1 MKLKDK
7 SRNIKKLLEYKS
19 NSYKRKYF
27 ILSSLFSSDVL
38 NSERLSEEFNCYIN
52 SLNYSNGMHPDESD
66 LINFY
71 QECLQ
76 YSNTSRKLIES
87 KVRFIKKY
95 NDLRNPKN
103 KKDINSLINES
114 LDSINFSNK
123 HINKKLSSLLKE
135 SIKYKKSILVE
146 SEFASNFIDANEK
159 DEAPS
164 DQDLQD
170 IELSDLESDAQS
182 KENFEDENKN
192 SSFKDKIINIF
203 GPITG
208 GLDPAKMNKQKMAR
222 IWDFGSQ
229 EMYKPGQ
236 KGPVRDPFTEYELF
250 IGKKLDTFTR
260 FEDSGLST
268 LAQRKVWI
276 ATTID
281 FCLKMQKQAGYLLG
295 ISSEDKARLS
305 KGLDSAAKSDIKK
318 AMQGQSGQRGFGKTL
333 TDQEIRNIYN
343 SLHEYLIKGQYDPEN
358 STITEAGLFKILGR
372 ASAGRSDRISDFKET
387 LEFMYPLTDTRAEFD
402 KVSRMSDEEL
412 QKLRQ
417 QNIEFDKRLEDD
429 DNVYGD
435 EIDPET
441 GEPLYADEDQI
452 QKINRQKSEEKRVIK
467 KQEII
472 QNMSKSNYFNMTS
485 NEAVQY
491 LKELDEDLKRLGALY
506 DKTIDKTNPEV
517 FSEIQTDNQG
527 NILPDISAIPDV
539 IYAEGLSD
547 EEQKEMEVLIEKLAA
562 VDIVKMINDSE
573 REQIYQELVEKS
585 VSVDEFI
592 AYNKRFGLDNAD
604 KPMSWE
610 DIKRASAGEFTGSA
624 GARQYGVKAWIKS
637 VFFNF
642 SPSEKAEI
650 YSFLAEKWYDRL
662 KVLDLIDDQAF
673 TIKTDKVNPNDPSKD
688 KAIPRKVLDAAEAAG
703 KYKRSNKLIDISNML
718 ELVSKYTSPRY
729 VKRYFDEKRDDNL
742 PQSVKEKLYQI
753 QTFAE
758 SEKEYDALVK
768 RLETEDPDTMAFA
781 IMESMFNDK
790 SGFRYYATGL
800 KKEYYNTVI
809 WPQTE
814 LSLAQAVKAYFKRYH
829 PSAGIARSLAANE
842 GADMVKANEGK
853 DLFNKL
859 IYVAMERT
867 GIKTSG
873 KGVPNIGD
881 SVEERKDYLRGKLD
895 SRGDFEKAVAAYN
908 TKYQQGK
915 SPLKGKN
922 GGVFGAD
929 DVEDIISDMFS
940 SNGIIGKASADLKR
954 LSSTS
959 VGEFIAWVDAYPEA
973 KLDQA
978 VVLGMGLSDFD
989 RREDADAMLTLPI
1002 EKIGKDT
1009 VKALK
1014 DYKKKYGKSQLLSS
1028 DFVEFLDDYLGM
1040 EPIDLKSK
1048 GSANPGG
1055 KNFQ

>member
-1 MKLKDK
+1 M
-7 SRNIKKLLEYKS
+7 Y
-19 NSYKRKYF
+19 
-27 ILSSLFSSDVL
+27 
-38 NSERLSEEFNCYIN
+38 
-52 SLNYSNGMHPDESD
+52 PDESD
-66 LINFY
+66 LISFY

-76 YSNTSRKLIES
+76 YSNTSRQLIES
-87 KVRFIKKY
+87 KVKFIKKY

-114 LDSINFSNK
+114 LDSINLSNK
-123 HINKKLSSLLKE
+123 KIDKKLGNLLRE

-146 SEFASNFIDANEK
+146 SEYASKFIST
-159 DEAPS
+159 DEEMPS

-170 IELSDLESDAQS
+170 IELSDLDSDTQS
-182 KENFEDENKN
+182 MEDVKDENKN
-192 SSFKDKIINIF
+192 ASFKEKVINIF

-295 ISSEDKARLS
+295 VSSEEKARLS
-305 KGLDSAAKSDIKK
+305 KGLDADAKKDIKK
-318 AMQGQSGQRGFGKTL
+318 AIQSQVGNRGFGKTL
-333 TDQEIRNIYN
+333 SDQEIRDIYN
-343 SLHEYLIKGQYDPEN
+343 DLHEYLVKGQYDPE
-358 STITEAGLFKILGR
+358 SPTITEAGLFKILSR

-387 LEFMYPLTDTRAEFD
+387 LEFMYPLKDTRAEFD
-402 KVSRMSDEEL
+402 KVPKMSDEEL
-412 QKLRQ
+412 RRLRQ

-429 DNVYGD
+429 ND

-452 QKINRQKSEEKRVIK
+452 QQIKKQEAEERRVIK

-491 LKELDEDLKRLGALY
+491 LEELNKDLKRLGELY
-506 DKTIDKTNPEV
+506 DKTVDKTNPEI
-517 FSEIQTDNQG
+517 FSKIQSDDQG
-527 NILPDISAIPDV
+527 NVLPDISVIPDV
-539 IYAEGLSD
+539 IYAEGLTD
-547 EEQKEMEVLIEKLAA
+547 EEQKEMEELIEKIAA

-573 REQIYQELVEKS
+573 REQIYQDLVDRS

-592 AYNKRFGLDNAD
+592 AYNKRFGLDNPD
-604 KPMSWE
+604 KPMTWE
-610 DIKRASAGEFTGSA
+610 DIKRASAGEFTGGA
-624 GARQYGVKAWIKS
+624 GVRQYAVKAWIKS

-673 TIKTDKVNPNDPSKD
+673 SIKTDKVNPNDPSKD
-688 KAIPRKVLDAAEAAG
+688 KVIPRKALDAAEAMG
-703 KYKRSNKLIDISNML
+703 KYKRSSKLIDISNML

-742 PQSVKEKLYQI
+742 PQTVKEKLYQI

-758 SEKEYDALVK
+758 SEKEYDALVR

-814 LSLAQAVKAYFKRYH
+814 ISLAQAVKAYFKRYY
-829 PSAGIARSLAANE
+829 PSAGIAKSLGANE
-842 GADMVKANEGK
+842 GADMVKFNEGK

-873 KGVPNIGD
+873 KGLPNVGD
-881 SVEERKDYLRGKLD
+881 SVKERKDYLRGKLD

-908 TKYQQGK
+908 AKYQQGK
-915 SPLKGKN
+915 NPLRGKS
-922 GGVFGAD
+922 GGLFDAN
-929 DVEDIISDMFS
+929 DVEDIIDDMFS
-940 SNGIIGKASADLKR
+940 ANGIIGKASSNLKR
-954 LSSTS
+954 LNSTT
-959 VGEFIAWVDAYPEA
+959 VGEFITWVESYPEA

-978 VVLGMGLSDFD
+978 IILGMGLSDFD
-989 RREDADAMLTLPI
+989 RREDVDAMLTLPI

-1009 VKALK
+1009 AAALK

>member
-27 ILSSLFSSDVL
+27 ILSSLFNSDVL
-38 NSERLSEEFNCYIN
+38 NSERLNEEFNCYVN
-52 SLNYSNGMHPDESD
+52 SLNYSNGEYPDESD

-103 KKDINSLINES
+103 KTDINSLINES
-114 LDSINFSNK
+114 LDSINLSNK
-123 HINKKLSSLLKE
+123 KIDKKLSNLLKE
-135 SIKYKKSILVE
+135 SVKYKKSILVE
-146 SEFASNFIDANEK
+146 SEYASKFVGMGEE
-159 DEAPS
+159 DELPS

-170 IELSDLESDAQS
+170 IELSDLESDIQPEES
-182 KENFEDENKN
+182 LEDENKN
-192 SSFKDKIINIF
+192 TSFKEKIINIF

-236 KGPVRDPFTEYELF
+236 KGPVRDAFTEYELF
-250 IGKKLDTFTR
+250 IGKKLDTFSR

-295 ISSEDKARLS
+295 ISSEEKARLS
-305 KGLDSAAKSDIKK
+305 KGLDASAKSDIKK
-318 AMQGQSGQRGFGKTL
+318 AMQSQIGNRGFGKTL
-333 TDQEIRNIYN
+333 SDQEIRDIYN
-343 SLHEYLIKGQYDPEN
+343 DLHEYLVKGQYDPEN
-358 STITEAGLFKILGR
+358 PTITEAGLFKILSR

-402 KVSRMSDEEL
+402 KVPRMSDEEL
-412 QKLRQ
+412 QSLRQ
-417 QNIEFDKRLEDD
+417 QNIEFDKRLKDDD
-429 DNVYGD
+429 DN
-435 EIDPET
+435 EIDPVT
-441 GEPLYADEDQI
+441 GEPLYADEEQI
-452 QKINRQKSEEKRVIK
+452 EQIKKQEAEERRVIK

-485 NEAVQY
+485 NEAVEY
-491 LKELDEDLKRLGALY
+491 LEDLNKDLKRLGDLY
-506 DKTIDKTNPEV
+506 DKTIDKTNPEI
-517 FSEIQTDNQG
+517 FSEIQTDSQG

-539 IYAEGLSD
+539 IYAEGLTD
-547 EEQKEMEVLIEKLAA
+547 EEQKEMEELIEKLAA
-562 VDIVKMINDSE
+562 VDVVKMINDSE
-573 REQIYQELVEKS
+573 REQIYQDLVDRS

-604 KPMSWE
+604 KPMTWE
-610 DIKRASAGEFTGSA
+610 DIKRASAGEFTGPS

-637 VFFNF
+637 VFFNY

-673 TIKTDKVNPNDPSKD
+673 AIKTDKVDPNDPSKD
-688 KAIPRKVLDAAEAAG
+688 KVIPRKALDAAEAMG
-703 KYKRSNKLIDISNML
+703 KYKRSSKLIDISNML

-742 PQSVKEKLYQI
+742 PQTVKEKLYQI

-758 SEKEYDALVK
+758 SEKEYDALVR

-814 LSLAQAVKAYFKRYH
+814 ISLAQAVKAYFKRYY
-829 PSAGIARSLAANE
+829 PSAGIAKSLGPNE
-842 GADMVKANEGK
+842 GADMVKPNEGK

-873 KGVPNIGD
+873 KGLPNVGD

-908 TKYQQGK
+908 AKHQQGK
-915 SPLKGKN
+915 NPLRGKN
-922 GGVFGAD
+922 GGVFDAN
-929 DVEDIISDMFS
+929 DVEDIINDMFS
-940 SNGIIGKASADLKR
+940 SSGIIGKASSNLKR
-954 LSSTS
+954 LNSTT
-959 VGEFIAWVDAYPEA
+959 VGEFITWVESYPEA

-978 VVLGMGLSDFD
+978 IILGMGLSDFD
-989 RREDADAMLTLPI
+989 RREDVDAMLTLPI

-1009 VKALK
+1009 AAALK

-1048 GSANPGG
+1048 GSASPGG
-1055 KNFQ
+1055 KSFQ

>member
-7 SRNIKKLLEYKS
+7 SHNIKKLLEYKS
-19 NSYKRKYF
+19 NCYKRKYF
-27 ILSSLFSSDVL
+27 ILSSLFNSDVL
-38 NSERLSEEFNCYIN
+38 NSECLNEEFNCYIN
-52 SLNYSNGMHPDESD
+52 SLNYSNGVYPDESD
-66 LINFY
+66 LISFY

-76 YSNTSRKLIES
+76 YSNTSRQLIES
-87 KVRFIKKY
+87 KVKFIKKY

-114 LDSINFSNK
+114 LDSINLSNK
-123 HINKKLSSLLKE
+123 KIDKKLGNLLRE

-146 SEFASNFIDANEK
+146 SEYASKFIST
-159 DEAPS
+159 DEEMPS

-170 IELSDLESDAQS
+170 IELSDLDSDTQS
-182 KENFEDENKN
+182 MEDVKDENKN
-192 SSFKDKIINIF
+192 ASFKEKVINIF

-295 ISSEDKARLS
+295 VSSEEKARLS
-305 KGLDSAAKSDIKK
+305 KGLDADAKKDIKK
-318 AMQGQSGQRGFGKTL
+318 AIQSQVGNRGFGKTL
-333 TDQEIRNIYN
+333 SDQEIRDIYN
-343 SLHEYLIKGQYDPEN
+343 DLHEYLIKGQYDPE
-358 STITEAGLFKILGR
+358 SPTITEAGLFKILSR

-387 LEFMYPLTDTRAEFD
+387 LEFMYPLKDTRAEFD
-402 KVSRMSDEEL
+402 KVPKMSDEEL
-412 QKLRQ
+412 RRLRQ

-429 DNVYGD
+429 ND

-452 QKINRQKSEEKRVIK
+452 QQIKKQEAEERRVIK

-491 LKELDEDLKRLGALY
+491 LEELNKDLKRLGELY
-506 DKTIDKTNPEV
+506 DKTVDKTNPEI
-517 FSEIQTDNQG
+517 FSKIQSDDQG
-527 NILPDISAIPDV
+527 NVLPDISVIPDV
-539 IYAEGLSD
+539 IYAEGLTD
-547 EEQKEMEVLIEKLAA
+547 EEQKEMEELIEKIAA

-573 REQIYQELVEKS
+573 REQIYQDLVDRS

-610 DIKRASAGEFTGSA
+610 DIKRASAGEFTGGA
-624 GARQYGVKAWIKS
+624 GVRQYAVKAWIKS

-673 TIKTDKVNPNDPSKD
+673 SIKTDKVNPNDPSKD
-688 KAIPRKVLDAAEAAG
+688 KVIPRKALDAAEAMG
-703 KYKRSNKLIDISNML
+703 KYKRSSKLIDISNML

-742 PQSVKEKLYQI
+742 PQTVKEKLYQI

-758 SEKEYDALVK
+758 SEKEYDALVR

-814 LSLAQAVKAYFKRYH
+814 ISLAQAVKAYFKRYY
-829 PSAGIARSLAANE
+829 PSAGIAKSLGANE
-842 GADMVKANEGK
+842 GADMVKFNEGK

-873 KGVPNIGD
+873 KGLPNVGD
-881 SVEERKDYLRGKLD
+881 SVKERKDYLRGKLD

-908 TKYQQGK
+908 AKYQQGK
-915 SPLKGKN
+915 NPLRGKS
-922 GGVFGAD
+922 GGLFDAN
-929 DVEDIISDMFS
+929 DVEDIIDDMFS
-940 SNGIIGKASADLKR
+940 ANGIIGKASSNLKR
-954 LSSTS
+954 LNSTT
-959 VGEFIAWVDAYPEA
+959 VGEFITWVESYPEA

-978 VVLGMGLSDFD
+978 IILGMGLSDFD
-989 RREDADAMLTLPI
+989 KREDVDAMLTLPI

-1009 VKALK
+1009 AAALK

-1040 EPIDLKSK
+1040 EPVDLKSK

-1055 KNFQ
+1055 KSFQ